1 VGLRSEVNEI
11 KAYTCDWQVSRRSG
25 AKKFILEMHRQ

>member
-1 VGLRSEVNEI
+1 VARRSKVNEI
-11 KAYTCDWQVSRRSG
+11 KAYTCDGQVSLRSG